1 MGKNEGALVMSTN
14 TSNQTELETLSEL
27 RNTVH
32 MFLDNAILPPG
43 SRVAPDYTTVVDRE
57 HKYVEV
63 SDSFCKLVGYTR
75 EELIGKKYDELTAP
89 NTNDIPTIFRLFL
102 EEGYMHGLWMLVHR
116 TGTRVLVRYE
126 AWLRQ
131 DGLIEGNMELVGAGY

>member
-1 MGKNEGALVMSTN
+1 MPSN
-14 TSNQTELETLSEL
+14 TSRKTEVEIASEL

-32 MFLDNAILPPG
+32 TFVDNAIMPPG
-43 SRVAPDYTTVVDRE
+43 SRVAPDYKALIDSE
-57 HKYVEV
+57 HRYVEV

-102 EEGYMHGLWMLVHR
+102 EEGYMHGLWMLVNR
-116 TGTRVLVRYE
+116 S
-126 AWLRQ
+126 
-131 DGLIEGNMELVGAGY
+131 GA

>member
-1 MGKNEGALVMSTN
+1 MPSN
-14 TSNQTELETLSEL
+14 TSRKTEVEIASEL

-32 MFLDNAILPPG
+32 TFVDNAIMPPG
-43 SRVAPDYTTVVDRE
+43 SRVAPDYKALIDSE
-57 HKYVEV
+57 HRYVEV

-102 EEGYMHGLWMLVHR
+102 EEGYMHGLWMLLNR
-116 TGTRVLVRYE
+116 SGARILVRYE
-126 AWLRQ
+126 SWLRQ
-131 DGLIEGNMELVGAGY
+131 DGLIEGNMELVDDIGPHIVKS